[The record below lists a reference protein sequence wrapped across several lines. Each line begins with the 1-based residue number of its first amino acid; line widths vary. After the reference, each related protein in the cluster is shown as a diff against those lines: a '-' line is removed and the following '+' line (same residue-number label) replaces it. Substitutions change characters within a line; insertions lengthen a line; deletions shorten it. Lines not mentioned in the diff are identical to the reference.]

1 MRLKSIGILFA
12 VALAAVSHSHVW
24 EKLIAPGLTYR
35 METDTATPRIIHALR
50 LSLGNTNVSA
60 RAELA
65 MTKVYA
71 SNPEQGRETLSKLIE
86 RTGAIGGINADFFPF
101 TGDPIGLMIRGGE
114 LISHPYKN
122 RAAFAWGANRA
133 AIAISDWRGTV
144 RVNGAAPLPLT
155 GINQSCNED
164 GIVLNG
170 DSAGEARLKG
180 KGRHYIL
187 KAKSGKLAAGQS
199 LQAEVTQVYVDIEA
213 IPIQPG
219 NFVMTVAG
227 TRALGMAD
235 LKPGDSVAFQFE
247 MPGLDWEKY
256 DQVIGGGPVL
266 LRDGKIYIPYAE
278 EGFGKSFAIN
288 RHPRTAMGRTANG
301 DLWLIAIDGRQKM
314 SDGATLEETAQ
325 ILLRLGC
332 TDAINLDGGGSTTI
346 QLFDVVLNRPSDGG
360 KERAISNAI
369 LFFGPKPAEPAPNS
383 TSATNS
389 TTGNGEVLKG
399 AKFSVQAPE
408 KLFTGDILTLKLLD
422 SEGKPVP
429 DREVLW
435 AAQGAGWI
443 DQGGQVTAVQPGTI
457 SVAAYTA
464 GKKLT
469 VTIQVEK
476 KSGG

>member
-1 MRLKSIGILFA
+1 MRLRGFG
-12 VALAAVSHSHVW
+12 VALILAATTATNAHVW

-50 LSLGNTNVSA
+50 LSLGNPCISA

-114 LISHPYKN
+114 LLSHPYKN

-144 RVNGAAPLPLT
+144 KVNGATPLPLT

-164 GIVLNG
+164 GIVLN
-170 DSAGEARLKG
+170 SEAAGEARLKG
-180 KGRHYIL
+180 KGKHYIL
-187 KAKSGKLAAGQS
+187 KTTSGKLAAGQG
-199 LQAEVTQVYVDIEA
+199 LQAEITQIYSDVEA
-213 IPIQPG
+213 MPIQSG
-219 NFVMTVAG
+219 NLVMTVAG

-235 LKPGDSVAFQFE
+235 LKPGDTVAFQFE
-247 MPGLDWEKY
+247 MPGLEWQQY

-266 LRDGKIYIPYAE
+266 VRDGKINIPYTE
-278 EGFGKSFAIN
+278 EGFGKGFALN
-288 RHPRTAMGRTANG
+288 RHPRTAIGRTANG
-301 DLWLIAIDGRQKM
+301 DLWLVAIDGRQKM

-346 QLFDVVLNRPSDGG
+346 QLFDIVLNRPSDG
-360 KERAISNAI
+360 KERAICNAI
-369 LFFGPKPAEPAPNS
+369 LFFGPKPSEPTSGTLEGANS
-383 TSATNS
+383 AS
-389 TTGNGEVLKG
+389 GNGRANSGPKLTL
-399 AKFSVQAPE
+399 QAAE
-408 KLFTGDILTLKLLD
+408 KLSQGDVLTLKVLD
-422 SEGKPVP
+422 ADGKPLP
-429 DREVLW
+429 DRDVLW

-457 SVAAYTA
+457 TVAAYVG

-469 VTIQVEK
+469 VAILVEK
-476 KSGG
+476 KAGS